1 MCRKKRGEMGQKR
14 KKVLQEMSCQLKRAT
29 KSAELKAAE
38 VQMAKGE
45 SWDRDERSCKVIS

>member
-1 MCRKKRGEMGQKR
+1 MCRKKRGEMGRKR